1 VTADR
6 TTPAAVVLT
15 ALLTGL
21 LAVGGCGAAEPASA
35 PPSPAPRPDPVA
47 ACTAQLTYC
56 NRSGHDA
63 SAPDSVRGSR
73 PAPDHDEDLRGAPDR
88 GFDYQERGL
97 TGAQADALAD
107 LVAQARAQGAALPP
121 DWVVTQ
127 ARERCAA
134 LATRPPSTAGGW
146 P

>member
-1 VTADR
+1 MIDPATTRPPR
-6 TTPAAVVLT
+6 TP
-15 ALLTGL
+15 
-21 LAVGGCGAAEPASA
+21 CGAA
-35 PPSPAPRPDPVA
+35 APRG
-47 ACTAQLTYC
+47 
-56 NRSGHDA
+56 SG
-63 SAPDSVRGSR
+63 
-73 PAPDHDEDLRGAPDR
+73 EDLRGAPDR

-121 DWVVTQ
+121 DWVATQ

-134 LATRPPSTAGGW
+134 LATRAPSTAGGW

>member
-21 LAVGGCGAAEPASA
+21 LAVGGCGATVSNPVPASA
-35 PPSPAPRPDPVA
+35 PPSTPQRPDPVA
-47 ACTAQLTYC
+47 ACTAQLTYWA
-56 NRSGHDA
+56 DQ
-63 SAPDSVRGSR
+63 
-73 PAPDHDEDLRGAPDR
+73 DLRGAPDR

-107 LVAQARAQGAALPP
+107 LVAQARAQGGALPP
-121 DWVVTQ
+121 DWVAAQ
-127 ARERCAA
+127 ARERCTVIVA
-134 LATRPPSTAGGW
+134 RPPSTAGGW

>member
-1 VTADR
+1 MTADR
-6 TTPAAVVLT
+6 TTPAAV
-15 ALLTGL
+15 LLTGL
-21 LAVGGCGAAEPASA
+21 LAGVLTVTGCGATVPAST
-35 PPSPAPRPDPVA
+35 PPSTTPRPDPVA
-47 ACTAQLTYC
+47 ACAAQLTYW
-56 NRSGHDA
+56 A
-63 SAPDSVRGSR
+63 
-73 PAPDHDEDLRGAPDR
+73 DEDLRGAPDR

-121 DWVVTQ
+121 DWVASQ

-134 LATRPPSTAGGW
+134 LVARPPSTAGGW

>member
-1 VTADR
+1 MTADR

-15 ALLTGL
+15 
-21 LAVGGCGAAEPASA
+21 GCSPGCSPSRAAAPTEPASA
-35 PPSPAPRPDPVA
+35 PPSTAPRPDPVA
-47 ACTAQLTYC
+47 ACTAQLTYW
-56 NRSGHDA
+56 A
-63 SAPDSVRGSR
+63 
-73 PAPDHDEDLRGAPDR
+73 DEDLRGAPDR

-121 DWVVTQ
+121 DWVASQ

-134 LATRPPSTAGGW
+134 LVARPPSTAGGW